1 MYDPAR
7 RIFAPQPPPP
17 VKDEVVG
24 LREIHQFLRMSNRTI
39 LLFVLVFVGAALA
52 YCLITTPIFTATA
65 QIIIE
70 PVRAQSFLQEG
81 NAVETVTDTGR
92 VESQMEVLKS
102 DRIGEIVIRSL
113 GLVDDPE
120 FQPGPPSL
128 LGQVLDLFRPEAEP
142 MSDADREAARL
153 AFALNVLSDRMLVRR
168 VGQSYVVELSVRSKD
183 AAKAASIA
191 NAIMS
196 AFIDSDIAAKAE
208 EARRGST
215 WLNERLAEL
224 RDQALHA
231 RRDLEQF
238 KSGGE
243 STSATEARVKLAEL
257 ESTTVSHTKLYDAF
271 LLRYIE
277 TAQKVTYPVADA
289 RIVAAAAKPLTRSH
303 PKSLLIVAFAGILG
317 GATGVGT
324 AMVRRRFDD
333 RVFTTAAVTRHGVDL
348 LGTVDAVRLRQS
360 PLRATPISSDRL
372 LAIAADMP
380 RTRFA
385 ADLRTIKTSINTA
398 LLDRAASCLGVT
410 SVSDG
415 EGKSTLAANL
425 AQLFAISGSR
435 TLLIDASPGDPVI
448 SRKFAPNA
456 EFGFVQALAYPDTL
470 NRLIA
475 PQPNVPNL
483 FVLPLGTVGER
494 ASPIEQMASDRQRLQ
509 LDDLRQTYHVV
520 IFDLPSLA
528 SAPDARAIAPLLDGM
543 ILVAEFGHTTA
554 TALESA
560 VRTLEAGRGM
570 LLGAILNKV
579 DRKNRAWTA

>member
-7 RIFAPQPPPP
+7 RIFTPQTQPPA
-17 VKDEVVG
+17 KDEVVG
-24 LREIHQFLRMSNRTI
+24 LREIYQFLRISHRTI
-39 LLFVLVFVGAALA
+39 LLFVLLFAGAALA

-65 QIIIE
+65 QVLIE

-102 DRIGEIVIRSL
+102 DRIGETVIRSL
-113 GLVDDPE
+113 GLIDDPE

-128 LGQVLDLFRPEAEP
+128 LGQALDLFRPDPEP
-142 MSDADREAARL
+142 MSEADREAAKL
-153 AFALNVLSDRMLVRR
+153 AYALNLLSDRMLVRR

-183 AAKAASIA
+183 PAKAAAIA
-191 NAIMS
+191 NAITA
-196 AFIDSDIAAKAE
+196 AFIETDISAKAE
-208 EARRGST
+208 EARRGSD
-215 WLNERLAEL
+215 WLNERLTAL
-224 RDQALHA
+224 RNQALQA

-238 KSGGE
+238 KSSGE
-243 STSATEARVKLAEL
+243 ASSATEARVKLAEL

-303 PKSLLIVAFAGILG
+303 PKTLLIIAFAGILG
-317 GATGVGT
+317 GAAGVGT
-324 AMVRRRFDD
+324 SMVRRRFDD
-333 RVFTTAAVTRHGVDL
+333 RIFTGGAVTRHGVDL
-348 LGTVDAVRLRQS
+348 LGTVDCVRLRQA

-425 AQLFAISGSR
+425 AQLFALSGSR
-435 TLLIDASPGDPVI
+435 TLLIDASPGDPVV

-470 NRLIA
+470 SRLISA
-475 PQPNVPNL
+475 QPSVPNL

-494 ASPIEQMASDRQRLQ
+494 VSPIEQMASDRQRLQ
-509 LDDLRQTYHVV
+509 LDDLRKHYHVV

-528 SAPDARAIAPLLDGM
+528 AAPDARAIAPLLDGM
-543 ILVAEFGHTTA
+543 ILVAEFGRTNA
-554 TALESA
+554 GALESA
-560 VRTLEAGRGM
+560 VRSLETGRGR
-570 LLGAILNKV
+570 LLGAVLNKV
-579 DRKNRAWTA
+579 DRKNRAWAT